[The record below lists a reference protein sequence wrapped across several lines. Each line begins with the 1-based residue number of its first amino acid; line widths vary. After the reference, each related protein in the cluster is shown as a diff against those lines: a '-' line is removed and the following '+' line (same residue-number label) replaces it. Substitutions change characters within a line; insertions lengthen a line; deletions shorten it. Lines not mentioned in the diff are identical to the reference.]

1 MIFIPLQSCVS
12 WPTVV
17 YDECTA
23 DLQSLSSSQSVSLVM
38 AALEKMGKCPFLLQG
53 LCHTSL
59 SLSLSLSLPPS
70 FLSLS
75 LPLQERYLVFFLH
88 ASVLHPHTTTY
99 MCVHIVLSGSTYSVY
114 GKMGSVPCV
123 HVAGSTWVEG
133 KALGQSPS
141 VRRNL
146 A

>member
-1 MIFIPLQSCVS
+1 MMSALLTYKVSPPPKVSVWSWLLSRRWESAHSSYKVFVIP
-12 WPTVV
+12 
-17 YDECTA
+17 
-23 DLQSLSSSQSVSLVM
+23 
-38 AALEKMGKCPFLLQG
+38 
-53 LCHTSL
+53 L
-59 SLSLSLSLPPS
+59 SLSVSPS

-99 MCVHIVLSGSTYSVY
+99 MYVHIMLSGSTYGVY

-133 KALGQSPS
+133 KALGQCPS
-141 VRRNL
+141 VH
-146 A
+146 